1 MSETKSAG
9 SEASTVRLGT
19 VQETYRTRQSDADG
33 SRRWWLIDA
42 EGQTLGRLAT
52 QVATLLRGK
61 HKAIFTPH
69 LDVGDYVVVV
79 NCEKIQVSGKRLEEK
94 QYYRHSGYPGGLHRR
109 SLGEMMER
117 RPERV
122 IELAVKGMLPSN
134 ALGRRML
141 RKLRVYSGPAH
152 PHAAQQPT
160 VYELEQKG

>member
-1 MSETKSAG
+1 MSVSQTGASNL
-9 SEASTVRLGT
+9 SEA
-19 VQETYRTRQSDADG
+19 QKTYRTRQSDAEAT
-33 SRRWWLIDA
+33 RRWWLIDA

-69 LDVGDYVVVV
+69 LDVGDYVVII
-79 NCEKIQVSGKRLEEK
+79 NSEKIVVSGRRLEQK
-94 QYYRHSGYPGGLHRR
+94 QYYRHSGYPGGLR
-109 SLGEMMER
+109 SRTLNELMER

-141 RKLRVYSGPAH
+141 RKLRVYVGPAH
-152 PHAAQQPT
+152 PHGAQQPA

>member
-1 MSETKSAG
+1 MSATNL
-9 SEASTVRLGT
+9 SEA
-19 VQETYRTRQSDADG
+19 QKTYRTRQSDADN

-69 LDVGDYVVVV
+69 LDVGDYVVII
-79 NCEKIQVSGKRLEEK
+79 NSEKIVVSGRRLEQK
-94 QYYRHSGYPGGLHRR
+94 QYYRHSGYPGGLHSRTL
-109 SLGEMMER
+109 SELMER

-141 RKLRVYSGPAH
+141 RKLRVYVGPVH
-152 PHAAQQPT
+152 PHAAQQPA